1 MSIRTT
7 IPCILA
13 AIWWALIAGSAQATT
28 RNIAPL
34 AQARASSE
42 QDGAHAAHC
51 INDGIIGVMGKGS
64 WASDSKMMFWGEIDY
79 PWIELEWEQ
88 EVCIDRVVI
97 YDRPEAAST
106 CSGGELV
113 FDNGQ
118 KLSVRNIPSDGTA
131 REVRFPARHTRRLR
145 FNVTDGNHSHI
156 GLSEIE
162 VFEAPQAATA
172 YIHMADPYIETT
184 RGRYFYFVTG
194 STPFGMISA
203 APLTRNKN
211 QGGGGYNY
219 NDTEVLGFP
228 QIHGWML
235 SGLDLMPTT
244 GDINP
249 TLGEEGWKSAFSHA
263 SEIVQ
268 PAYHRMFLH
277 RYGLWVEQ
285 TCTDRT
291 SLYRITTT
299 QDAQAHVLLNLGGFI
314 GTTTM
319 VNAHAQQT
327 GDNRIEGYFD
337 STGRLWG
344 GPDKVRIWFVAEF
357 SKPFEG
363 LTAWNDGTI
372 TPHATQLEASPHATP
387 RNEGMSYSDAP
398 TAGMYADYTL
408 KADEPRDGSRPSTP
422 TSSLSCPGGLTGAG
436 CTRTP
441 STDGALRSL
450 MPGRPHSGCR
460 TKSRNWQHS
469 WGEKTPC
476 VHGSTMPLNSRQA
489 ATSSTAMAGDIYAI
503 PTSPDCLMPMCLHMP
518 ATLNSPSTGHG
529 R

>member
-118 KLSVRNIPSDGTA
+118 KLYVRNIPSDGTA

-249 TLGEEGWKSAFSHA
+249 TLGEEGV
-263 SEIVQ
+263 EISLQ
-268 PAYHRMFLH
+268 PCQR
-277 RYGLWVEQ
+277 
-285 TCTDRT
+285 
-291 SLYRITTT
+291 
-299 QDAQAHVLLNLGGFI
+299 
-314 GTTTM
+314 
-319 VNAHAQQT
+319 
-327 GDNRIEGYFD
+327 D
-337 STGRLWG
+337 STARIPQDVPAPLRPVG
-344 GPDKVRIWFVAEF
+344 GTDVYR
-357 SKPFEG
+357 
-363 LTAWNDGTI
+363 
-372 TPHATQLEASPHATP
+372 PHQSVPYHHHT
-387 RNEGMSYSDAP
+387 
-398 TAGMYADYTL
+398 
-408 KADEPRDGSRPSTP
+408 
-422 TSSLSCPGGLTGAG
+422 G
-436 CTRTP
+436 CTGTCP
-441 STDGALRSL
+441 AQ
-450 MPGRPHSGCR
+450 PGRIHRHNHHGKRPCTADGGQPHRG
-460 TKSRNWQHS
+460 
-469 WGEKTPC
+469 
-476 VHGSTMPLNSRQA
+476 LF
-489 ATSSTAMAGDIYAI
+489 
-503 PTSPDCLMPMCLHMP
+503 
-518 ATLNSPSTGHG
+518 
-529 R
+529 